1 MDTVDITDRF
11 SVFAGVRA
19 DYFDYSNKVATGD
32 FGETTKWAYS
42 DTLWN
47 GHVGAVYDLTET
59 GNVYLTYST
68 ASNINGGESDVG
80 GSCGYG
86 GLCGD
91 VSIVGDSEPE
101 DVQNIELGTKWNLFD
116 EQLLATLAVF
126 QITKT
131 NVMESESGYD
141 YATNGFLNSGENEV
155 NGVELGL
162 SGNLTDKLST
172 QFGVAVMDSK
182 VTKSYSAD
190 NIDQPLANFAEKSLF
205 AQLRYQLN
213 DKLALGGSVTYSSEV
228 YTGQPD
234 GAANTDFG
242 VPSYTVY
249 DLFAVYEVNDQLAL
263 RLNVGNVTDETY
275 YLTAYRSGSFA
286 YLGEARNAQLT
297 MSYEF

>member
-1 MDTVDITDRF
+1 MTMPV
-11 SVFAGVRA
+11 
-19 DYFDYSNKVATGD
+19 N
-32 FGETTKWAYS
+32 TT
-42 DTLWN
+42 
-47 GHVGAVYDLTET
+47 
-59 GNVYLTYST
+59 
-68 ASNINGGESDVG
+68 
-80 GSCGYG
+80 
-86 GLCGD
+86 
-91 VSIVGDSEPE
+91 
-101 DVQNIELGTKWNLFD
+101 